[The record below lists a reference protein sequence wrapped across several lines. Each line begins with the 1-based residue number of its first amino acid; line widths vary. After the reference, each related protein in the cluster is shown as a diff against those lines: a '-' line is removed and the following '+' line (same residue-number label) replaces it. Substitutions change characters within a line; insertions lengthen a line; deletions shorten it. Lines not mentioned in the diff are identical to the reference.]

1 MKKIIRT
8 HILFFILLFLFPIAL
23 QADFIETVE
32 VVEVRPGVTQ
42 AYLLLTPK
50 DPLATVILFAGYG
63 GYLNI
68 TQDGI
73 QQPSENFLV
82 RTREEYAKRNFI
94 TAVVDVPSDF
104 KGIDGILG
112 WRATE
117 THAQDLQKIIAKL
130 RSVAD
135 VPVWLI
141 GTSRGTI
148 SAANAAARLQ
158 KNGADGLVLTASV
171 VEPGGNNSG
180 YVGDVELK
188 DIRIPTLIIHH
199 QEDECVVC
207 DFYAA
212 QRLPAEFKNAPRV
225 EFMAFSGGKP
235 AESGSCG
242 PLSEHGFFGLEE
254 KVVDTVAAWIVSG
267 K

>member
-1 MKKIIRT
+1 MKAIAPT
-8 HILFFILLFLFPIAL
+8 HILFFALLVLFPIVS
-23 QADFIETVE
+23 QADFTETVE

-42 AYLLLTPK
+42 PYLLLTPK
-50 DPLATVILFAGYG
+50 NPVATVILFAGSG

-73 QQPSENFLV
+73 QQPSRNFLV

-94 TAVVDVPSDF
+94 TVVVDVPSDF
-104 KGIDGILG
+104 KGADGILG

-130 RSVAD
+130 RSAAD

-148 SAANAAARLQ
+148 SAANVAARLQ
-158 KNGADGLVLTASV
+158 KNGADGLVLTATV

-180 YVGDVELK
+180 YVGDVELE
-188 DIRIPTLIIHH
+188 DIRIPCSATLTG
-199 QEDECVVC
+199 E
-207 DFYAA
+207 
-212 QRLPAEFKNAPRV
+212 
-225 EFMAFSGGKP
+225 
-235 AESGSCG
+235 
-242 PLSEHGFFGLEE
+242 
-254 KVVDTVAAWIVSG
+254 T
-267 K
+267 

>member
-1 MKKIIRT
+1 MKAMTPT
-8 HILFFILLFLFPIAL
+8 HILFVVLLALFPIASH
-23 QADFIETVE
+23 ADFTETVE

-50 DPLATVILFAGYG
+50 NPVATVILFAGYG

-68 TQDGI
+68 TPDGI
-73 QQPSENFLV
+73 QQPSKNFLV

-94 TAVVDVPSDF
+94 TVVVDVPSDF
-104 KGIDGILG
+104 KGTDGILG

-130 RSVAD
+130 RSMVD
-135 VPVWLI
+135 VPIWLI

-171 VEPGGNNSG
+171 VESGGRNPG
-180 YVGDVELK
+180 YLGDVVLD
-188 DIRIPTLIIHH
+188 DIRIPTLIVHH
-199 QEDECVVC
+199 EDDDCVVC

-212 QRLPAEFKNAPRV
+212 KRLPAEFKNAPRV

-242 PLSEHGFFGLEE
+242 PLSEHGFFGIEE
-254 KVVDTVAAWIVSG
+254 KVVDTIAAWIVSG